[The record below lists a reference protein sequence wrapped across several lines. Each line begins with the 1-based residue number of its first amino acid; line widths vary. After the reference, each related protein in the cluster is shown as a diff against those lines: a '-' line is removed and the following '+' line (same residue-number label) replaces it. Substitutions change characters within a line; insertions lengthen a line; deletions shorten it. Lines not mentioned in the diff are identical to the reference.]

1 MLAEQRFAA
10 ILDILSRNQAAT
22 VAELCRIVGA
32 SESTIRRDLAALARQ
47 GRLNKVHGG
56 ATAAEGEFVPIER
69 DMTTKAGMNDH
80 ISKPID
86 PAILR
91 ETMEK
96 LMAAYAAGE
105 RTGDGASVL
114 EAKKNVRVGV
124 YALDPAEYDGER
136 VLLLLPGNCLTDEEM
151 LAILDA
157 YRQLGEPFDPDAL
170 NERNCVRGHTF
181 MGTSEG
187 DNEERRARLKG
198 LIQRGIIRREDV
210 PETMTAV
217 ELDENS
223 FLGSY
228 DGKFILTPYRRL
240 TDDELL
246 DVLFLSGFKNESE
259 AIDLPAAE
267 RNARLALREKNGCP
281 LSMELTYMNT
291 SYDYGEANGHWRRI
305 PFVTLMF
312 EYVDEAGAHWNADAF
327 INGVTS
333 QTTGTHVYSYDA
345 E

>member
-1 MLAEQRFAA
+1 MKKMGL
-10 ILDILSRNQAAT
+10 
-22 VAELCRIVGA
+22 VALMALLCLPMG
-32 SESTIRRDLAALARQ
+32 ALAVRE
-47 GRLNKVHGG
+47 GVIEDAPMVEARRKTSYLPMHRVVVEETGWMLEEAYTEIDTREMSYDDIRANLTSNCRL
-56 ATAAEGEFVPIER
+56 TTGER
-69 DMTTKAGMNDH
+69 K
-80 ISKPID
+80 
-86 PAILR
+86 R
-91 ETMEK
+91 MEK
-96 LMAAYAAGE
+96 LMAAYVAGE

-198 LIQRGIIRREDV
+198 LIQRGILRREDV
-210 PETMTAV
+210 PETLKAV
-217 ELDENS
+217 DLN
-223 FLGSY
+223 
-228 DGKFILTPYRRL
+228 
-240 TDDELL
+240 DDELL
-246 DVLFLSGFKNESE
+246 DMLFLSGFKNESE

-312 EYVDEAGAHWNADAF
+312 EYIDEAGAHWNADAF

>member
-1 MLAEQRFAA
+1 M
-10 ILDILSRNQAAT
+10 
-22 VAELCRIVGA
+22 
-32 SESTIRRDLAALARQ
+32 
-47 GRLNKVHGG
+47 
-56 ATAAEGEFVPIER
+56 
-69 DMTTKAGMNDH
+69 
-80 ISKPID
+80 
-86 PAILR
+86 
-91 ETMEK
+91 
-96 LMAAYAAGE
+96 
-105 RTGDGASVL
+105 
-114 EAKKNVRVGV
+114 
-124 YALDPAEYDGER
+124 
-136 VLLLLPGNCLTDEEM
+136 LLLLPGNCLTDEEM

-291 SYDYGEANGHWRRI
+291 SYDYGEANGHWGRI

-312 EYVDEAGAHWNADAF
+312 EYIDEAGAHWNADAF

>member
-1 MLAEQRFAA
+1 MKKR
-10 ILDILSRNQAAT
+10 S
-22 VAELCRIVGA
+22 
-32 SESTIRRDLAALARQ
+32 LAALMVLLCLPMGAQAVREGVVEDAPTVEVQ
-47 GRLNKVHGG
+47 RKASYLPMRRVEVEETGWMLEEAYTEVDTMQMMHDEIRASLTSNCRL
-56 ATAAEGEFVPIER
+56 TTGER
-69 DMTTKAGMNDH
+69 KRMD
-80 ISKPID
+80 
-86 PAILR
+86 
-91 ETMEK
+91 K

-228 DGKFILTPYRRL
+228 GGKFILTPYRRL

-246 DVLFLSGFKNESE
+246 NMLFLSGFKNESE

-281 LSMELTYMNT
+281 LSMELTSIYTN
-291 SYDYGEANGHWRRI
+291 YDYGEANGHWSRI
-305 PFVTLMF
+305 PFASLMF
-312 EYVDEAGAHWNADAF
+312 DYTDEAGAHWMASAF

-333 QTTGTHVYSYDA
+333 EVKETHVYSYDA

>member
-1 MLAEQRFAA
+1 MKKMGL
-10 ILDILSRNQAAT
+10 
-22 VAELCRIVGA
+22 VALMALLCLPMG
-32 SESTIRRDLAALARQ
+32 ALAVREGVIEDAPMVEARRKTSYLPMHRVVVEETGWMLEEAYTEVDTTQ
-47 GRLNKVHGG
+47 MMHDEIRASLTSNCRL
-56 ATAAEGEFVPIER
+56 TTGER
-69 DMTTKAGMNDH
+69 K
-80 ISKPID
+80 
-86 PAILR
+86 R
-91 ETMEK
+91 MEK

-114 EAKKNVRVGV
+114 EAKQNVRVGV

-157 YRQLGEPFDPDAL
+157 YRELGEVFDPDAL
-170 NERNCVRGHTF
+170 SERNCVRGHTF
-181 MGTSEG
+181 MGEG
-187 DNEERRARLKG
+187 AEDERRERLRW
-198 LIQRGIIRREDV
+198 LIQRGILRRDDV

-291 SYDYGEANGHWRRI
+291 SYDYGKANGHWGRI

>member
-1 MLAEQRFAA
+1 MKRMGLIALMA
-10 ILDILSRNQAAT
+10 L
-22 VAELCRIVGA
+22 LCLPMG
-32 SESTIRRDLAALARQ
+32 ALAVRE
-47 GRLNKVHGG
+47 GVIEDAPMVEARRKTSYLPMHRVVVEETGWMLEEAYTEIDTREMSYDDIRANLTSNCRL
-56 ATAAEGEFVPIER
+56 TTGER
-69 DMTTKAGMNDH
+69 K
-80 ISKPID
+80 
-86 PAILR
+86 R
-91 ETMEK
+91 MEK

-105 RTGDGASVL
+105 QTGDGASVL

-157 YRQLGEPFDPDAL
+157 YRELGEVFDPDAL

-210 PETMTAV
+210 PETLKAV
-217 ELDENS
+217 DLNDDS

-228 DGKFILTPYRRL
+228 GGKFILTPYRRL

-246 DVLFLSGFKNESE
+246 DMLFLSGFKNESE
-259 AIDLPAAE
+259 AINLPAAE

-291 SYDYGEANGHWRRI
+291 SYDYGEANGHWGRI

>member
-1 MLAEQRFAA
+1 
-10 ILDILSRNQAAT
+10 
-22 VAELCRIVGA
+22 
-32 SESTIRRDLAALARQ
+32 
-47 GRLNKVHGG
+47 
-56 ATAAEGEFVPIER
+56 
-69 DMTTKAGMNDH
+69 
-80 ISKPID
+80 
-86 PAILR
+86 
-91 ETMEK
+91 
-96 LMAAYAAGE
+96 
-105 RTGDGASVL
+105 
-114 EAKKNVRVGV
+114 
-124 YALDPAEYDGER
+124 
-136 VLLLLPGNCLTDEEM
+136 
-151 LAILDA
+151 
-157 YRQLGEPFDPDAL
+157 
-170 NERNCVRGHTF
+170 
-181 MGTSEG
+181 
-187 DNEERRARLKG
+187 
-198 LIQRGIIRREDV
+198 
-210 PETMTAV
+210 MTAV

-259 AIDLPAAE
+259 DINLPAAE